1 MASLPQAPPEVG
13 PAQRPG
19 PPAVQQVRRTR
30 RPSGEAPP
38 LPHHL
43 NASGKWWLGLSGLVV
58 VAWAVVIATRT
69 VSVCDV
75 VDTRVLQAIAGL
87 RTPWLTRVAEVAGL
101 PATPWALQFLWL
113 ANVVVLVVV
122 RRWRHLFVWVGVF
135 LAAAPLGG
143 WMAGALQRP
152 RPYGVQILGPWAGF
166 SFPSLPMLLLS
177 AFLVSTV
184 YSLVPAGRSRTI
196 GKWAIG
202 VLIVLAGPARV
213 YPAPGPPPPL
223 PARGGP
229 GVTLP

>member
-75 VDTRVLQAIAGL
+75 VDTRVLQAIAGV

-101 PATPWALQFLWL
+101 PATPWALQLLWL
-113 ANVVVLVVV
+113 AD
-122 RRWRHLFVWVGVF
+122 
-135 LAAAPLGG
+135 
-143 WMAGALQRP
+143 AGA
-152 RPYGVQILGPWAGF
+152 
-166 SFPSLPMLLLS
+166 
-177 AFLVSTV
+177 
-184 YSLVPAGRSRTI
+184 
-196 GKWAIG
+196 
-202 VLIVLAGPARV
+202 ARV
-213 YPAPGPPPPL
+213 PHRARAASSAGGASRRGPPR
-223 PARGGP
+223 RGA
-229 GVTLP
+229 